1 MDDGGSS
8 ALAGQTRR
16 IRRPIGPAWAARG
29 SGLLTL
35 AALVTLA
42 VGCSHSPPP
51 RPAASSASRTKVTTC
66 GSTKTAADVPV
77 DVEVIKGEVPC
88 ATALRIEHAYAEAIR
103 SGRAPGNG
111 GGGPVRVQGW
121 TCQGFPTPVVL
132 ATGKASKCV
141 KDGAEILEIL
151 PPTGSG

>member
-1 MDDGGSS
+1 MDDRGSS
-8 ALAGQTRR
+8 APTRR
-16 IRRPIGPAWAARG
+16 ISSIRRPIQRALARG
-29 SGLLTL
+29 GGLLTL

-42 VGCSHSPPP
+42 AGCSHSALPG
-51 RPAASSASRTKVTTC
+51 PAASSATRTEVTKC

-77 DVEVIKGEVPC
+77 IVEIVKGVSPC
-88 ATALRIEHAYAEAIR
+88 TTAMRVERAYAEAIR

-111 GGGPVRVQGW
+111 GGGPVKAQGW
-121 TCQGFPTPVVL
+121 TCQGFATPVVL

-141 KDGAEILEIL
+141 RNGAEILEIL